1 MAIQKTARLLAATAI
16 VAAILWFYY
25 SIAAVNHTTIALT
38 LLLAVLAIAVGW
50 GLAEA
55 ILASVLATLGF
66 NFFFLPPIGRF
77 AIWGLQNWVALIA
90 FIITSITA
98 SQLSERARRKTAEA
112 IARRQEMERL
122 YNLGQALLLKGDLHI
137 SGREILNCIMQ
148 IFEIPEAAYFSKG
161 ENAVYRSGTNGS
173 LISEDQLR
181 QAADTEDI
189 IIDTAREA
197 ALVPVR
203 LGNQKMGSLG
213 FLGRTPSKAALNS
226 IAYLS
231 AVAIERARSLE
242 EASRIEITRQS
253 ETLKSALLDAL
264 AHDIKTPL
272 TSIKGTLTHLLGK
285 KHDPEEAEL
294 LTLANEETD
303 RLVLL
308 AAEVIEMARIDAGK
322 LHLDRR
328 THPVSEIISACLNE
342 LEESLRAR
350 SLGVKVADN
359 LPAAETDID
368 MAKQVLKQLLDNAV
382 KYSPED
388 TPIGVTAQ
396 LINENIVIS
405 VSDQGRGI
413 EEEDQDH
420 IFDKFYRGRHSGY
433 DVKGTGLG
441 LSIAKGM
448 VEVWG
453 GQIWFDSSPGKGST
467 FSFSLPVS
475 RSQLA
480 L

>member
-1 MAIQKTARLLAATAI
+1 MQKTARLMMSAAI
-16 VAAILWFYY
+16 VAAILLFYY
-25 SIAAVNHTTIALT
+25 WIAAANNTTIALT

-66 NFFFLPPIGRF
+66 NFLFLPPVGRLT
-77 AIWGLQNWVALIA
+77 IQGPQNWIALIA
-90 FIITSITA
+90 FLVTSVTA
-98 SQLSERARRKTAEA
+98 SQLSERARRRTAEA
-112 IARRQEMERL
+112 IARRQEVERL
-122 YNLGQALLLKGDLHI
+122 YNLGQSMLLKNDLHT
-137 SGREILNCIMQ
+137 SGREILNSIMQ
-148 IFEIPEAAYFSKG
+148 IFEIPEAAYFSKV
-161 ENAVYRSGTNGS
+161 ENTVYRSSSNGS
-173 LISEDQLR
+173 LISEEGLR
-181 QAADTEDI
+181 KAVDMEDI
-189 IIDTAREA
+189 FMDTAKEI
-197 ALVPVR
+197 ALVPVH
-203 LGNQKMGSLG
+203 LGNQKLGSLG
-213 FLGRTPSKAALNS
+213 FAGRIPSRAALNS
-226 IAYLS
+226 VAYLS
-231 AVAIERARSLE
+231 AIGIERARSLE
-242 EASRIEITRQS
+242 EAGRIEVTRQS
-253 ETLKSALLDAL
+253 EALKSALLDAL

-272 TSIKGTLTHLLGK
+272 TSIKGTLTHLLSK
-285 KHDPEEAEL
+285 KHDPEETEL
-294 LTLANEETD
+294 LALANEETD

-328 THPVSEIISACLNE
+328 THPIGEIFSSCLAD
-342 LEESLRAR
+342 LEELLKGR
-350 SLGVKVADN
+350 SLAVNVADN
-359 LPAAETDID
+359 LPPVETDFD
-368 MAKQVLKQLLDNAV
+368 MAKQILKQLLDNAI

-388 TPIGVTAQ
+388 MPIGITAR

-420 IFDKFYRGRHSGY
+420 IFDKFYRGRHSSY

-448 VEVWG
+448 IEVLG
-453 GQIWFDSSPGKGST
+453 GQIWFDSSPEKGST

-475 RSQLA
+475 RSRRA

>member
-1 MAIQKTARLLAATAI
+1 MAIHKTGRLFAAAVI
-16 VAAILWFYY
+16 VASILWFYY
-25 SIAAVNHTTIALT
+25 SVASANHTTIALT

-55 ILASVLATLGF
+55 VLASILATLGF
-66 NFFFLPPIGRF
+66 NFFFMPPIGKFTVREP
-77 AIWGLQNWVALIA
+77 QNWIALIA
-90 FIITSITA
+90 FLITSVTA

-112 IARRQEMERL
+112 IARRQEVERL
-122 YNLGQALLLKGDLHI
+122 NALGQAMLLKSDLHT
-137 SGREILNCIMQ
+137 SGREILNSIMQ

-161 ENAVYRSGTNGS
+161 KNTVYRSGPNCS
-173 LISEDQLR
+173 LISEDRLR
-181 QAADTEDI
+181 QAADMEDI
-189 IIDTAREA
+189 YVDA
-197 ALVPVR
+197 AQHITLAPVR
-203 LGNQKMGSLG
+203 LGNQKIGSLG
-213 FLGRTPSKAALNS
+213 FIGRTPSKAALNS
-226 IAYLS
+226 VAYLT
-231 AVAIERARSLE
+231 AIGVERARSLE
-242 EASRIEITRQS
+242 EASRIEVTRRS

-272 TSIKGTLTHLLGK
+272 TSIKGTLTHLISR

-294 LTLANEETD
+294 LTLANEEAD

-328 THPVSEIISACLNE
+328 PYPVGEIISACLKE
-342 LEESLRAR
+342 LEEPLKAR
-350 SLGVKVADN
+350 SLGVNVADN
-359 LPAAETDID
+359 LPSAEADID
-368 MAKQVLKQLLDNAV
+368 MAKQALKQLLDNAV

-388 TPIGVTAQ
+388 TPIDITAQ

-405 VSDQGRGI
+405 VTDHGQGI
-413 EEEDQDH
+413 EEADQDH
-420 IFDKFYRGRHSGY
+420 IFDKFYRGQHSGY
-433 DVKGTGLG
+433 DAKGTGLG

-448 VEVWG
+448 VEVLG
-453 GQIWFDSSPGKGST
+453 GQVWFDSLPGKGST

-475 RSQLA
+475 RSERA